1 MLREMNAAISANN
14 DGSPQVALLSRQK
27 MLRRDENNLDS
38 ALISL
43 TPRADVKLN
52 LVRAGGKN

>member
-1 MLREMNAAISANN
+1 M
-14 DGSPQVALLSRQK
+14 DPPKVALLSRQK